1 MSTELLKGGF
11 SYNGNLISK
20 LSVDVN
26 GKKDLTDLNLQ
37 ATLQTLHEAL
47 KNVELSLKNK
57 VRSISDISV
66 RLMINLALCVCW
78 CSVIRILL

>member
-1 MSTELLKGGF
+1 MILSTDLLKGGF

-26 GKKDLTDLNLQ
+26 GKKDLTDINLH
-37 ATLQTLHEAL
+37 AALQTLHEAL

-57 VRSISDISV
+57 VRSIPDISV
-66 RLMINLALCVCW
+66 RLKTNLALCVC
-78 CSVIRILL
+78 

>member
-1 MSTELLKGGF
+1 LLKGGF

-26 GKKDLTDLNLQ
+26 GKKDLTDLNLH
-37 ATLQTLHEAL
+37 ATLQTLHESL

-57 VRSISDISV
+57 VRSISEISV
-66 RLMINLALCVCW
+66 QLKINLAQCVCW
-78 CSVIRILL
+78 CSVM